1 MTDTTGEH
9 GDRGAPGASPGA
21 GWLRGE
27 LLDIASAPR
36 PDLGPVVVREWTDS
50 VRLRDPAPVGFRSL
64 ILIGTGWDGRPPP
77 SKFGEVLAAFA
88 GAGWAVRP
96 HASDHDGES
105 RATARHE
112 DFEVRVY
119 EGSESGLLTL
129 TGWTPV
135 VYPELRLG
143 QPPFTLST
151 APGVLCGDCH
161 GWGVCLDCE
170 GRPYSRY
177 ERCWCA
183 ANNAGPGL
191 CVECAGRG
199 LRGSEAAPWTRPRRE
214 PHGTGAEGAFPPVPV
229 ETGHDSTL
237 RALTDVAQ
245 RACACGEFRC
255 SWRNSLSGEG
265 DRLLSRFVGTCQG
278 CGVRRAY
285 AFALP
290 LP

>member
-9 GDRGAPGASPGA
+9 VDRGAPGVSPGA
-21 GWLRGE
+21 VWLREE
-27 LLDIASAPR
+27 LLDIASAAS
-36 PDLGPVVVREWTDS
+36 PDRGPVVVREWTDS

-64 ILIGTGWDGRPPP
+64 FLIGTGWAGRPPP

-88 GAGWAVRP
+88 GAGWEVRR
-96 HASDHDGES
+96 HASDRDGES

-119 EGSESGLLTL
+119 EGSGSGLLTL

-135 VYPELRLG
+135 VYPELPLS

-151 APGVLCGDCH
+151 APGVLCWDCH
-161 GWGVCLDCE
+161 GWRICLDCE
-170 GRPYSRY
+170 GRPYLRY
-177 ERCWCA
+177 KRCWCA
-183 ANNAGPGL
+183 TNNAGAGM
-191 CVECAGRG
+191 CVECAGLGFRS
-199 LRGSEAAPWTRPRRE
+199 SEAASWRRPPQE
-214 PHGTGAEGAFPPVPV
+214 PHDTDTEGAFPPVTV

-245 RACACGEFRC
+245 RACTCGEFRC
-255 SWRNSLSGEG
+255 SWRNSLSREG
-265 DRLLSRFVGTCQG
+265 NRLLCRFGGTYQG